1 MSINGRKVT
10 TAALIAAATVV
21 IAVLLP
27 DPVAPPAQ
35 AQVRATLGDV
45 LSYFPIQP
53 GNHWLYQRR
62 GTAGTEMWAVKVG
75 DRFVAPNGRAYF
87 DLAGYFAGGSKV
99 RAPRNVVTEF
109 NSRGIDDH
117 LWYRLGA
124 SVGSSWIIELER
136 PAALFPNSPVADC
149 VSGARLTIG
158 SRTESIAVPAGT
170 FRGVVRVDW
179 QTNCADA
186 GITTEYFAPGI
197 GLIRR
202 VEQSFTGPV
211 VSDLVR
217 VEVGG
222 VVQPRLPYATEIS
235 LDRPVYVN
243 NLMPPIGPGSIPTV
257 QGVLVVRN
265 RTEVP
270 LSFEFSGCRSATI
283 VVSNEAGEPVLRAQG
298 NDGGCC
304 DCRNILPVYLQNDL
318 LAIPFAFRLATPE
331 GRPLPDGKYGVA
343 ATLDTLDGAALRPAA
358 TARIEV
364 TSVH

>member
-10 TAALIAAATVV
+10 TAVLIAAATVV
-21 IAVLLP
+21 IAILLP

-62 GTAGTEMWAVKVG
+62 GTAGTEMWAVKAG

-87 DLAGYFAGGSKV
+87 PLAGYFDGYHSV

-109 NSRGIDDH
+109 NATGIDDH

-124 SVGSSWIIELER
+124 SVGTTWVLALEL
-136 PAALFPNSPVADC
+136 PWALYPNSVAADC

-158 SRTESIAVPAGT
+158 SRTESITIPAGT

-179 QTNCADA
+179 QTRCADA
-186 GITTEYFAPGI
+186 GIATEYFAPGV

-217 VEVGG
+217 AEIGG
-222 VVQPRLPYATEIS
+222 VVSPRLPYATEIS
-235 LDRPVYVN
+235 LDGPLYVN
-243 NLMPPIGPGSIPTV
+243 NLMPPIGPGSIATV
-257 QGVLVVRN
+257 HGVLVVRN
-265 RTEVP
+265 RTDRLVI
-270 LSFEFSGCRSATI
+270 FEFDGCRKATI
-283 VVSNEAGEPVLRAQG
+283 VVSNEAGEPVLRAQA

-304 DCRNILPVYLQNDL
+304 DCRFVLPVELRNDL
-318 LAIPFAFRLATPE
+318 LAIPFAFRLETPE